1 MLNVIVTGC
10 VGLLLVTVVSLQPTV
25 EDTTGD
31 IRDFPALGERDDRL
45 LYTNDATVAASGQFV
60 NISSGSVRLFP

>member
-1 MLNVIVTGC
+1 M
-10 VGLLLVTVVSLQPTV
+10 

-60 NISSGSVRLFP
+60 NISSGSVRLFPW